1 MSNHSNSTEE
11 VSTQPSISLLL
22 LESLTDKVTELHA
35 SQPSQDFCALLEVL
49 TQLKDHFRAFPSH
62 PESKV
67 SLHFFEIMRKYLGEG
82 LTMVDEWRDI
92 KRSADLRILL
102 SKLRVFVRVFS
113 SAVSAEDTDLFC
125 LEECDGRW
133 ERLRG
138 RMEVI
143 TVKNEARLRRDMQA
157 LESRMAANEATLMD
171 AFEYSDGNM
180 RKIQAGMRCFYYSL
194 FTDSARERVRLGHVR
209 PSADVTIAYWNLLDS
224 KLLSPIYSS
233 LLIPIHLNTVIYLPR
248 IASHVLLSTSPSPPE
263 LLSQQSKHYI
273 EQLYTD
279 PAASPVSYSQC
290 LDPAGLRIPV
300 RVLCPYDLPLTDI
313 SRGENRSWWSLCWRG
328 NRPGKDP
335 KRLILHIHGGA
346 FVAMSSKCHQNY
358 TRRWAIETD
367 TPVLSVDY
375 RLAPE
380 HRFPDALDDCW
391 QAYMWVLQCAKKY
404 LGITPEKI
412 IIAGDSAGGNLAL
425 GVVLRSIQTF
435 QRIPDG
441 LLLTYPALS
450 LDIESYTP
458 SLSYSLEDPLLH
470 HSLFQLIN
478 SVYLHSSETPNSD
491 PLISP
496 LFAETADLE
505 QFPATRFLVC
515 ALDPLL
521 DNALR
526 LADRLLE
533 VCVDVKV
540 AKFEGTVHGLLNWD
554 IPWLG
559 VQEARELVS
568 KGTEFL
574 KELAEI

>member
-22 LESLTDKVTELHA
+22 LESLTDKVTELHT
-35 SQPSQDFCALLEVL
+35 SQPSQDFGALLEVL
-49 TQLKDHFRAFPSH
+49 TQLKDHFRSFPSH

-133 ERLRG
+133 ERLRE
-138 RMEVI
+138 RTEVI
-143 TVKNEARLRRDMQA
+143 TVRNEERLRRDMQS
-157 LESRMAANEATLMD
+157 LLSRMAVNEATLMD
-171 AFEYSDGNM
+171 AFEYSDGIM
-180 RKIQAGMRCFYYSL
+180 RKIQAGMRCFYYHL
-194 FTDSARERVRLGHVR
+194 FTDSAKERVRLGHAS
-209 PSADVTIAYWNLLDS
+209 PSAEVTIAYWNLLDS
-224 KLLSPIYSS
+224 KFFAPICSS
-233 LLIPIHLNTVIYLPR
+233 LLVPIHLNTVIYLPR
-248 IASHVLLSTSPSPPE
+248 IAPHVLLSPSPPD

-279 PAASPVSYSQC
+279 PASSHASYSQY

-300 RVLCPYDLPLTDI
+300 RVLCPYDLPLTEI

-346 FVAMSSKCHQNY
+346 FIAMNSKSHQNY
-358 TRRWAIETD
+358 TRKWAIETD

-375 RLAPE
+375 RLAPQ

-391 QAYMWVLQCAKKY
+391 QAYMWLLQYAKKY
-404 LGITPEKI
+404 LGITPGKI
-412 IIAGDSAGGNLAL
+412 IIAGDSAGGDLAL

-441 LLLTYPALS
+441 LLLSYPVVS
-450 LDIESYTP
+450 LDTESFTP
-458 SLSYSLEDPLLH
+458 SLSYSLEDPVIH
-470 HSLFQLIN
+470 YSLPQFIN
-478 SVYLHSSETPNSD
+478 SVYLHSSETPSSD

-496 LFAETADLE
+496 LLAETGDLE
-505 QFPATRFLVC
+505 QFPPTRLIVC

-526 LADRLLE
+526 FADRLLG
-533 VCVDVKV
+533 VCVNVKV
-540 AKFEGTVHGLLNWD
+540 ARFEGLMHGQLNWD
-554 IPWLG
+554 APWLG
-559 VQEARELVS
+559 VQEAREVVS